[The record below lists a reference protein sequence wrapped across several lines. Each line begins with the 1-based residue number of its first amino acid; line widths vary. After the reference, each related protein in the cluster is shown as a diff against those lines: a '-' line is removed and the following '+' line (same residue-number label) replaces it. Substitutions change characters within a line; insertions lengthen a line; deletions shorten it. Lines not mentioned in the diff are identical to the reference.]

1 MPDPTARLSGALA
14 YYPEQMRKTAPL
26 IHCITNYVTAG
37 DVANLL
43 LAAGASPVM
52 TDHPAETASTAS
64 ASDGLVINLG
74 TLKIGSVT
82 AMIRAGRAANRKAIP
97 VILDPVGIGVSA
109 HRRHAARRILSHI
122 SVSIVRGNSSEIRTL
137 ANLFGYPVEK
147 EQHGVDAVSMQMQ
160 DAAVSSVS
168 RSNSDRLR
176 TDTRIARFLSKKLRA
191 VIICTGPCDLVV
203 CGSQTARIHNGCP
216 ELAQITGSGCMMD
229 GLLAAFA
236 ASSST
241 LAKHPVL
248 DTSSG
253 LREPFIYFYSS
264 ICAVAEIGLC
274 GEKAAAQ
281 MRINGTGLG
290 SFHAYFMDAISRMTG
305 EQLQGGQ
312 KIEISAK

>member
-14 YYPEQMRKTAPL
+14 YYPEQTRKTAPL

-52 TDHPAETASTAS
+52 TDHPTETASTAS

-82 AMIRAGRAANRKAIP
+82 AMIRAGRAANRKEIP

-160 DAAVSSVS
+160 DAAVNSAARS
-168 RSNSDRLR
+168 RSDRLR
-176 TDTRIARFLSKKLRA
+176 TDTRIACFLSKKLRA

-236 ASSST
+236 ASSSA
-241 LAKHPVL
+241 LAKHSVL
-248 DTSSG
+248 DTSIG
-253 LREPFIYFYSS
+253 LRKPLIYFYSS
-264 ICAVAEIGLC
+264 ICAAAEIGLC

>member
-1 MPDPTARLSGALA
+1 MSDQTARLSRALA
-14 YYPEQMRKTAPL
+14 YYPEQTRKNAPL

-64 ASDGLVINLG
+64 ASDGLVLNLG

-82 AMIRAGRAANRKAIP
+82 AMIHAGRAANRKGIP
-97 VILDPVGIGVSA
+97 VVLDPVGIGVSA
-109 HRRHAARRILSHI
+109 HRRHAARRILSRV

-147 EQHGVDAVSMQMQ
+147 EQHGVDVVSTQMQ
-160 DAAVSSVS
+160 DANASYNSMEAAEATVSKSS
-168 RSNSDRLR
+168 ITKRLR
-176 TDTRIARFLSKKLRA
+176 TDTHIARFLSKKLRA
-191 VIICTGPCDLVV
+191 VIVCTGPCDLVV

-236 ASSST
+236 A
-241 LAKHPVL
+241 
-248 DTSSG
+248 TSKS
-253 LREPFIYFYSS
+253 YFYSS
-264 ICAVAEIGLC
+264 ICAVTEIGLC

-281 MRINGTGLG
+281 MRVHGTGLE
-290 SFHAYFMDAISRMTG
+290 SFHAYFMDAISQMTG

-312 KIEISAK
+312 KIEISTK

>member
-1 MPDPTARLSGALA
+1 MPDQAACLSKALA
-14 YYPEQMRKTAPL
+14 YYPERVQKTAPL

-64 ASDGLVINLG
+64 ASDGLVLNLG

-82 AMIRAGRAANRKAIP
+82 AMIRAGQAANRKGIP
-97 VILDPVGIGVSA
+97 IIFDPVGIGVSA

-147 EQHGVDAVSMQMQ
+147 EQHGVDAVSMQMP
-160 DAAVSSVS
+160 DAHAS
-168 RSNSDRLR
+168 SNSISGRLR
-176 TDTRIARFLSKKLRA
+176 TDTRIARFLSKRLRA
-191 VIICTGPCDLVV
+191 VIVCTGPCDLVV
-203 CGSQTARIHNGCP
+203 CGSKTARIHNGCP

-236 ASSST
+236 AASKS
-241 LAKHPVL
+241 
-248 DTSSG
+248 
-253 LREPFIYFYSS
+253 YFYSA
-264 ICAVAEIGLC
+264 ICAVTEIGLC

-281 MRINGTGLG
+281 MSANGTGLG
-290 SFHAYFMDAISRMTG
+290 SFHTYFMDAVSQMTG

-312 KIEISAK
+312 KIEIPTK